1 MQNKLIAALKPK
13 YTAFPI
19 ELLLPFLLDFLTGFL
34 SKCNQDNPAEAAWS
48 HIDNNSYTARAAM
61 RLGLQEWNKTAT
73 DDQKIAFGTS
83 LTMANDILGEFRALG
98 QAQILNEVANA
109 QQGNDEAEAIV
120 SQLI

>member
-1 MQNKLIAALKPK
+1 
-13 YTAFPI
+13 
-19 ELLLPFLLDFLTGFL
+19 
-34 SKCNQDNPAEAAWS
+34 
-48 HIDNNSYTARAAM
+48 M